1 MTIVCERGHHIYKDV
16 WVPDPMRPEVL
27 TCVRERETGND
38 ADPYSVAMV
47 NSSVTI
53 VGHVPHKISS
63 ICSVFLLRGGLIKCE
78 INGHRRYSSD
88 HPQGGLELPCLLT
101 FVGSPVKIEK
111 VRALLKDKC
120 LSDTESAKAS
130 PVAELTDP
138 PSKKPKIQGNEEII
152 NNVAIMF
159 GYLDMDIPFH

>member
-111 VRALLKDKC
+111 VRALLKDKF